1 MRQTRARLDLVALMI
16 HESSPR
22 DGRLGGSVWHNP
34 TMRSLGHRIFYA
46 MRSEGAGATRES
58 IAIGLGMFIGCL
70 PVFGLHLV
78 LCVAIGR
85 LLGLNRLKMY
95 LAANISN
102 PVLAPLLL
110 FSELQVG
117 SLLRRGTVHAIS
129 LNTLQTTDLR
139 TFGGD
144 LILGSVTLGLLLGVT
159 VGTVTYLLVRA
170 SGSDL
175 AFLDLVRSASDRYVT
190 SSITAWEFARGKLR
204 GDPLY
209 RTVVHGGVLPGG
221 GTLMDLGC
229 GSGLMLALLAEA
241 RARWRAGTW
250 AHSLGTP
257 ATYERLAGVD
267 IRRRVVQVAREAL
280 ADEADIRLGDADDLA
295 PSAYDAVLIC
305 DVLHMIG
312 FDEQERVVAAARR
325 SLREG
330 GVLVVREAD
339 GAAGWRFLAV
349 RIGNG
354 LKALVFGR
362 WGQRFYFRS
371 QHEWSALFARQGL
384 GVLVHPNGDGTPFAS
399 VLFRLTAVPVASAT
413 ARISA
418 HAG

>member
-1 MRQTRARLDLVALMI
+1 M
-16 HESSPR
+16 
-22 DGRLGGSVWHNP
+22 WHNP
-34 TMRSLGHRIFYA
+34 TMRSLGHRIFYT

-58 IAIGLGMFIGCL
+58 IAVGLGMFIGCL
-70 PVFGLHLV
+70 PVFGLHLG
-78 LCVAIGR
+78 LCVAVGG
-85 LLGLNRLKMY
+85 LLGVNRLKMY

-102 PVLAPLLL
+102 PVVAPLLL

-117 SLLRRGTVHAIS
+117 SLLRRGSVHPIS
-129 LNTLQTTDLR
+129 LATVQTTDLR
-139 TFGGD
+139 TFGAD
-144 LILGSVTLGLLLGVT
+144 LVIGSVTLGVLLGVT
-159 VGTVTYLLVRA
+159 VGALTYLAVRT
-170 SGSDL
+170 SGSDP
-175 AFLDLVRSASDRYVT
+175 AFIDLVRGASDRYLT
-190 SSITAWEFARGKLR
+190 ASITAWEFARGKLR

-257 ATYERLAGVD
+257 ATYERLTGVD
-267 IRRRVVQVAREAL
+267 IRRRVVQVAQRAL
-280 ADEADIRLGDADDLA
+280 GDEADVVLADARNLT

-305 DVLHMIG
+305 DVLHMIAL
-312 FDEQERVVAAARR
+312 DEQERVLAAARR

-330 GVLVVREAD
+330 GVLVIREAD

-349 RIGNG
+349 RIGNR
-354 LKALVFGR
+354 LKAVAFGR

-371 QHEWSALFARQGL
+371 QHEWSALFARHGL
-384 GVLVHPNGDGTPFAS
+384 AVHVHPNGDGTPFAS
-399 VLFRLTAVPVASAT
+399 VLFRLTAAPVASAT